1 RFTLIPQTAPQGVQ
15 LLLGRLQ
22 AHLQRL
28 VLPQGFVHLIAH
40 LFVHFQDLS
49 HMLLLEILSSV
60 MTQVDNEVMPGMK
73 ELEFQRK
80 AVRQLPLSQRER
92 KAGCRN
98 FFWKTYTSC

>member
-1 RFTLIPQTAPQGVQ
+1 MWRFQLQVLLVTLFTSILPVNGAPQRDA
-15 LLLGRLQ
+15 LDDMPQ
-22 AHLQRL
+22 AE
-28 VLPQGFVHLIAH
+28 VTGDS
-40 LFVHFQDLS
+40 QDLS
-49 HMLLLEILSSV
+49 HMLLLDILSSV
-60 MTQVDNEVMPGMK
+60 MTQVDNEVVPGMK

>member
-1 RFTLIPQTAPQGVQ
+1 MWRFQLQVLLVTLFASVLQPMVNGAPQRDA
-15 LLLGRLQ
+15 LDDMSQ
-22 AHLQRL
+22 AE
-28 VLPQGFVHLIAH
+28 VTEDS
-40 LFVHFQDLS
+40 QDLS